1 MLICWDLAFPEAFRE
16 LIYQGAKVIIIP
28 TFWTLNDCSP
38 EGLKLNPTAEA
49 TFLDSVL
56 TARTFENTCA
66 VIFANAGGPP
76 GKGYA
81 GLSQVTVPY
90 IGPLARLGSCLEG
103 MAIVDLDLGILE
115 HAEENYQVRADLA
128 RDDWHYDYR
137 HGNMKEKL

>member
-1 MLICWDLAFPEAFRE
+1 MPVHS
-16 LIYQGAKVIIIP
+16 GSHS
-28 TFWTLNDCSP
+28 TSGTLSDCSP

-56 TARTFENTCA
+56 TARTFENTCGELLLLCLQASTKLIYQA

-115 HAEENYQVRADLA
+115 HAEENYQIRADLA